1 MMRKVLLALMAFV
14 LSYGL
19 TAVAGYLLNISS
31 QGRREAQLS
40 LVVRFI
46 ITPVIFV
53 LIGSLV
59 GVLSKDRPVLTS
71 IVGLAP
77 LAILFLSGPNKP
89 VAVSGWLNWL
99 VPILVYMPL
108 GATAAVSAWRY
119 RHKSVKPSGSLA

>member
-1 MMRKVLLALMAFV
+1 MLRKVLLVLMAVV

-19 TAVAGYLLNISS
+19 TAFAGYILYISS
-31 QGRREAQLS
+31 EGRCEAQLS
-40 LVVRFI
+40 MVVRFI
-46 ITPVIFV
+46 VNPVIFV

-59 GVLSKDRPVLTS
+59 GVLSKDRPVPTS

-89 VAVSGWLNWL
+89 VAISGWLNWL
-99 VPILVYMPL
+99 APILVYMPL

-119 RHKSVKPSGSLA
+119 RHKSAKPSGLLA